1 MRFSAECVPCLL
13 NRVLYEVRLVAPGRA
28 EKAMEVSLK
37 ILDEKYPEGMNSASL
52 ATEVHRV
59 VYGIAGTKDPYRRL
73 KIQSDEVAL
82 RVFPRARSFVNGSE
96 DRLEAA
102 ALCAVAGN
110 VVDFGIDASLETPEQ
125 LSKQFH
131 IILADGFAVNDLE
144 KAKKRI
150 LRAKKVLYLLDNCGE
165 SVLDRLLIREIK
177 SLGPWVIGVVK
188 GEPILTDVT
197 MKDAL
202 RVGLDN
208 EFDELLSTDQFAV
221 GMDPAKAGDRLRR
234 EFDSTDLIIAKGMA
248 NFEALGDK
256 KLAPTLYLMRAKC
269 APVAEAI
276 GAKRNDNVARLII

>member
-1 MRFSAECVPCLL
+1 
-13 NRVLYEVRLVAPGRA
+13 
-28 EKAMEVSLK
+28 MEVSLK